1 MPVTKVMLGI
11 NALIIGYFALSFGLG
26 PYSSGEQE
34 LWYRGGSLAFL
45 VLGVL
50 LPGGLV
56 ILRPEAARKISVTIN
71 VWLLIAL
78 FAFFPYLLFSG
89 GGV

>member
-11 NALIIGYFALSFGLG
+11 NALIIGYFALSFGMG
-26 PYSSGEQE
+26 PYSSEAQE

-45 VLGVL
+45 TLGVL
-50 LPGGLV
+50 LPAALV
-56 ILRPEAARKISVTIN
+56 ILRPETARKISVPIN
-71 VWLLIAL
+71 VWLAITLL
-78 FAFFPYLLFSG
+78 TFFPYLLFSG